1 MEQVRA
7 DIKLINGDDFV
18 LHKKGFIVKDKIR
31 ELVTSILVVTGAIM
45 MAVNDVIKEQLGLT
59 VVDHRKVQIGRYPDH
74 PIMVQLPLK

>member
-18 LHKKGFIVKDKIR
+18 LYKKGFIAKDKIR
-31 ELVTSILVVTGAIM
+31 ELVTSILVDTGAIM
-45 MAVNDVIKEQLGLT
+45 MTVNGVIKEQLGLT
-59 VVDHRKVQIGRYPDH
+59 VVDHRKAQIGRYPDH